1 MSNCLLSELY
11 KIVFWLYREAK
22 KKKTKK
28 EKNKKMEETA
38 GEKFVVTEM

>member
-1 MSNCLLSELY
+1 LVVQRGKEKEN
-11 KIVFWLYREAK
+11 K
-22 KKKTKK
+22 KK